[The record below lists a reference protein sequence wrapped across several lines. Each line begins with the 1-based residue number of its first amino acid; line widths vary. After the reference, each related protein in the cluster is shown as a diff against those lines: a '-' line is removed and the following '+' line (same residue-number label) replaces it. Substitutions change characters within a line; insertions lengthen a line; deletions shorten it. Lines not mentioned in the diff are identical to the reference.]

1 LRYIDNLHFLAD
13 PSEFINGN
21 TEPYTKIAEERF
33 LANGWE
39 GDGTI
44 QLLWLPSFVFPGE
57 LGISPEGVVLWHV
70 KQEEDGVSFI
80 LSPIELPF
88 EKFQRQSN
96 SPFQRTLADSLGIHS
111 QVNQTEADRQFNKL
125 LATIS
130 PHPRMNCGLIL
141 EVPSGLNHES

>member
-1 LRYIDNLHFLAD
+1 LAFSIPKNRVIPYDPEMLHSFSSHILRYIDNLHFLAD

-88 EKFQRQSN
+88 EKFQR
-96 SPFQRTLADSLGIHS
+96 
-111 QVNQTEADRQFNKL
+111 
-125 LATIS
+125 
-130 PHPRMNCGLIL
+130 
-141 EVPSGLNHES
+141 